1 MLAYCTYCSAEK
13 NYSKTALPAIDL
25 YKSARIS
32 KVFLAAQQVK
42 TKFIILSGKH
52 GIICANEKINYY
64 DHLLLASEVVVHSE
78 LIASQIKSKGINEIV
93 FFMKTVEEDENLKP
107 YLDCIESA
115 CLKLKITLRISLTD
129 LGD

>member
-13 NYSKTALPAIDL
+13 NYSKTALAAIDL
-25 YKSARIS
+25 YKSTRIS
-32 KVFLAAQQVK
+32 TVFLAAKEVK
-42 TKFIILSGKH
+42 AKFIILSGKH
-52 GIICANEKINYY
+52 GVICANDKINYY
-64 DHLLLASEVVVHSE
+64 DHLLLASEVGMHSE

-107 YLDCIESA
+107 YLDCMEKA
-115 CLKLKITLRISLTD
+115 CLKLKITLRIRLTD